1 MNIVVLNGRLTR
13 DVELRYTSSNKPV
26 ANGSLAVSRGFK
38 NEDGEY
44 DTDFINFQVWGK
56 QAENLQK
63 YCKKGSMIA
72 VCGEL
77 RVDVYQDKE
86 GNNKR
91 KEYVFANKVEFLDT
105 KKDDKKE
112 TNQNVNN
119 DPYQE
124 MHDMLE
130 DDMPF

>member
-13 DVELRYTSSNKPV
+13 DAELRYTSSNKPV

-38 NEDGEY
+38 NEEGEY

-56 QAENLQK
+56 QAENLHK

-72 VCGEL
+72 ICGEL
-77 RVDVYQDKE
+77 RVDVYEDKE
-86 GNNKR
+86 GKNRRN
-91 KEYVFANKVEFLDT
+91 EYVFVNKVEFLDT
-105 KKDDKKE
+105 KKGDKKE
-112 TNQNVNN
+112 TNQNNN

-124 MHDMLE
+124 MHDLLE